1 MSEPQTT
8 YRLLTIM
15 NKVTIISSPE
25 LSEMKLEDLA
35 GRQGEIAEPVC
46 DKTTGII
53 RGAWIKLNGE
63 PYLQEQE
70 WFIPITSLGK

>member
-1 MSEPQTT
+1 MD
-8 YRLLTIM
+8 
-15 NKVTIISSPE
+15 KVTIISSDE

-35 GRQGEIAEPVC
+35 GRRGNIVEPIY
-46 DKTTGII
+46 DKTTGVI
-53 RGAWIKLNGE
+53 RGAWVELDGE

>member
-1 MSEPQTT
+1 
-8 YRLLTIM
+8 M

-35 GRQGEIAEPVC
+35 GRQGEIAEPVY
-46 DKTTGII
+46 DKTTGVI

-63 PYLQEQE
+63 SYLQEQE

>member
-1 MSEPQTT
+1 MD
-8 YRLLTIM
+8 
-15 NKVTIISSPE
+15 KVTIISSAE

-35 GRQGEIAEPVC
+35 GRRGNIVESIY
-46 DKTTGII
+46 DKTTGVI
-53 RGAWIKLNGE
+53 RGAWVALDGE

>member
-1 MSEPQTT
+1 MD
-8 YRLLTIM
+8 
-15 NKVTIISSPE
+15 KVTIISSDE

-35 GRQGEIAEPVC
+35 GRRGNIVEPIY
-46 DKTTGII
+46 DKTTGVI
-53 RGAWIKLNGE
+53 RGAWVEFDGE